1 MNVTESV
8 VLCLQAWRGEVLTG
22 RARPDWQHPSP
33 LLRGAMDDADA
44 FDFVR
49 DIFDEVALPSDAF
62 TAAAG
67 LHALSQESPES
78 LPKHLR
84 LALRVGGIASFG
96 LPWGVMPL
104 VKGRFRAHLSDILI
118 SGAIPKPQEE
128 GVRAPRVL
136 REVLA
141 DARDAGADADV
152 RLLGA
157 PVHGPEGV
165 RREADRLVQLAHTP
179 RLTRLTVPLR
189 RLVPTLSA
197 WEADTVPSRF
207 ISAAE
212 AVFEACIAA
221 RVRCTIAVE
230 AYAEA
235 LLVPA
240 LVREIQRDARWESL
254 QLGVEVLAEL
264 PESVDI
270 VHQILREADPTC
282 DLELRLSTR
291 SIAPGEAIRSV
302 DQGLAVPSL
311 TEPDD
316 LGQQWSRL
324 VSILTAPE
332 SLAVLTPVF
341 ATEDATFIAIAQVL
355 WSQRATDQPL
365 TVCLARGRTP
375 ELEQALRAVGV
386 SVVTA
391 VAYVLPAEFGHGLP
405 WVLETLAAAVND
417 NSPLKLLDAI
427 FGEDGERAISAERT
441 RVARIT
447 ERLPDPPTSHRLQDR
462 AREWAPSER
471 DSPLMYRPPTEAYRF
486 DTGGLTAAVMNLHRG
501 ADARVRV
508 THEAAQR
515 IPVIS
520 DTGFANEP
528 DTDAAQPRNRTWVRR
543 HLHEAQQ
550 SSIGAPAVA
559 NARTGVWALE
569 PVMVAAQQAGAT
581 WAGWAHADR
590 ATVLRRGALGLV
602 AARDRLVEVIASE
615 RGLPAA
621 EIDAEIGAAID
632 SARYYAHRAE
642 GLRSV
647 RGARFTPVHLTVVA
661 ANEHT
666 SPGEL
671 VEMMLA
677 TLAAGSGVALV
688 VHESI
693 ARTAAIVIEELTSA
707 GLLEGA
713 VTLIVPPEQEP
724 FAECLMRVIERP
736 ELERLMA
743 AVSADTAVML
753 RRRAP
758 ALPRDVR
765 VRSHGTVL
773 VTPSADVSAVIR
785 EVVQS
790 AFAGAGGHHRAA
802 RGLVL
807 TGGLAKQRAF
817 LDELADAVRAIHPGH
832 SGRRAVGDEGTDPLR
847 FTMAPLPT
855 RPTASQL
862 RALSTLAE
870 GESWLVEPEKLDE
883 EGVLWSPGVR
893 LGVRAEADFWADAI
907 GVPVIGVTGAHS
919 LQDGIEKQH
928 AIGGG
933 TVAAIQSLSADEV
946 IPWLE
951 HTRAA
956 ALAVNKAT
964 TRARIERFPS
974 GIWRDD
980 QSTWQPLAGAAGRLT
995 PLGSWTLRRGTQSET
1010 LHLRGLEPV
1019 IRTLIEAA
1027 QPDLTYDDFDLVRRA
1042 ALADELAWRTQFG
1055 AVRDI
1060 SGLST
1065 EHNIVR
1071 YLSVPVHIRWSAGE
1085 PLSALVRLIAAGLLT
1100 GTQLTVSCA
1109 TLLPPALRDILEAHR
1124 ISHVFE
1130 ADDAWL
1136 ERASVQGSAV
1146 AGEGEVPAERI
1157 RYLGGDGIRVTEWLR
1172 SRADI
1177 GVWSHPVTM
1186 AGPVE
1191 LLGFLREQAVSI
1203 ATTRHGMRATIPEL
1217 DEWITELSE
1226 V

>member
-8 VLCLQAWRGEVLTG
+8 VLCLQAWRGEVLAG
-22 RARPDWQHPSP
+22 RARPGWRHPSA

-104 VKGRFRAHLSDILI
+104 VKGRFRAHLSAILL
-118 SGAIPKPQEE
+118 SGAIPGTQEE

-136 REVLA
+136 RELLTE
-141 DARDAGADADV
+141 ARDTGTQADV

-165 RREADRLVQLAHTP
+165 RQEVDRLVRLAHTP
-179 RLTRLTVPLR
+179 HLTRLTIPLG
-189 RLVPTLSA
+189 RLVPTWSA
-197 WEADTVPSRF
+197 WEADTVPARLLT
-207 ISAAE
+207 AATE
-212 AVFEACIAA
+212 LFEACIAA
-221 RVRCTIAVE
+221 RVRCTLSVDT
-230 AYAEA
+230 YAEA
-235 LLVPA
+235 LLVPD
-240 LVREIQRDARWESL
+240 LVREIQRDPRWASL

-264 PESVDI
+264 PESVAL
-270 VHQILREADPTC
+270 VHQVIEEADPAC

-291 SIAPGEAIRSV
+291 SIAHSEAIRSV
-302 DQGLAVPSL
+302 DEGLAVPSL
-311 TEPDD
+311 TEADD
-316 LGQQWSRL
+316 VGRQWSRL
-324 VSILTAPE
+324 VSLLTTQE
-332 SLAVLTPVF
+332 SLAVLSPVF
-341 ATEDATFIAIAQVL
+341 ATEDATLLATAQVL
-355 WSQRATDQPL
+355 WNQSGIDRPL

-375 ELEQALRAVGV
+375 ELEQALRAVGI
-386 SVVTA
+386 SVVSA
-391 VAYVLPAEFGHGLP
+391 VAYVKPAEFGYGLP

-417 NSPLKLLDAI
+417 TSPLRLLDEL
-427 FGEDGERAISAERT
+427 FGVEGERAISGERA

-447 ERLPDPPTSHRLQDR
+447 DPLPELPASHRLQDR
-462 AREWAPSER
+462 AREWEPSER
-471 DSPLMYRPPTEAYRF
+471 DSPLMYRPPTDAYEF

-508 THEAAQR
+508 THEGAQR

-520 DTGFANEP
+520 DTGFAAEP
-528 DTDAAQPRNRTWVRR
+528 DTDAAQARNRSWVRQ
-543 HLHEAQQ
+543 HLQKAQQ
-550 SSIGAPAVA
+550 ATTGAAAVE
-559 NARTGVWALE
+559 NARTGVWALD
-569 PVMVAAQQAGAT
+569 PVMLAAQDAGTA
-581 WAGWAHADR
+581 WAGWTHADR

-621 EIDAEIGAAID
+621 EIDAEIGYAID
-632 SARYYAHRAE
+632 SARYYASRAE
-642 GLRSV
+642 GLRTV
-647 RGARFTPVHLTVVA
+647 RGARFSPVALTLVA
-661 ANEHT
+661 ADEHT
-666 SPGEL
+666 APGEL
-671 VEMMLA
+671 AEMVLA

-688 VHESI
+688 THEAI
-693 ARTAAIVIEELTSA
+693 ARTVAIVIEELTAA
-707 GLLEGA
+707 GLPEGTI
-713 VTLIVPPEQEP
+713 TLIVPPEHET
-724 FAECLMRVIERP
+724 FAECLMRVIEHP
-736 ELERLMA
+736 ELDRLIA
-743 AVSADTAVML
+743 AVTSEVAALL

-765 VRSHGTVL
+765 VRGHGTML

-785 EVVQS
+785 EIVHS

-802 RGLVL
+802 RALVL
-807 TGGLAKQRAF
+807 TGGLAKQRTF
-817 LDELADAVRAIHPGH
+817 LDALADAVRALHPGH
-832 SGRRAVGDEGTDPLR
+832 TGMRVTGADPLR
-847 FTMAPLPT
+847 NTLAPLPA
-855 RPTASQL
+855 RPTAAQL
-862 RALSTLAE
+862 RALTSLAE
-870 GESWLVEPEKLDE
+870 GESWLVQPERLDE
-883 EGVLWSPGVR
+883 DGLLWSPGVR
-893 LGVRAEADFWADAI
+893 LGVRPDAEFWADAI
-907 GVPVIGVTGAHS
+907 GVPVIGVTSAHS

-928 AIGGG
+928 LIGGG
-933 TVAAIQSLSADEV
+933 TVAAIQSLAATEV

-951 HTRAA
+951 QTRAA
-956 ALAVNKAT
+956 ALAVNKPT
-964 TRARIERFPS
+964 TRARVERFPS
-974 GIWRDD
+974 GVWRDD
-980 QSTWQPLAGAAGRLT
+980 QSTWQPLAGAAHRLT

-1010 LHLRGLEPV
+1010 LHLRGLDPV

-1027 QPDLTYDDFDLVRRA
+1027 QPDLSYDDFDLVRRA

-1060 SGLST
+1060 SGLNT
-1065 EHNIVR
+1065 EHNVVR
-1071 YLSVPVHIRWSAGE
+1071 YVRVPVHIRWSASE
-1085 PLSALVRLIAAGLLT
+1085 PLSSLVRLLAAGLLT
-1100 GTQLTVSCA
+1100 GTQLTLSCA
-1109 TLLPPALRDILEAHR
+1109 TLVPPALRELLEAHHIR
-1124 ISHVFE
+1124 HVFE
-1130 ADDAWL
+1130 GDDAWL

-1157 RYLGGDGIRVTEWLR
+1157 RYLGADGIRVTEWLR

-1177 GVWSHPVTM
+1177 GVWAHPVTM

-1217 DEWITELSE
+1217 EEWITELSGA
-1226 V
+1226 